1 MSSSRLSQSSSNN
14 FMENKVRMIVDCC
27 AKNVKVIQ
35 DKKIPFDLALYG
47 STLRAAHSCHLQFM
61 VNMNSSASLVLAVV
75 INDND
80 EDGNSSDDAAVQ
92 QPHKSSEE
100 EEERNVQFEI
110 NTYDFK
116 IDSGPASLVV
126 NACASRD
133 LQDNIVG
140 VCFVAQG
147 ITAQKTMMEK
157 FPRIEGDYKA
167 IVQNPNPSIPPL
179 FSTDEFGW
187 CCEWNSAMAK
197 LTGWKREEVM
207 DKMLLGE
214 IFGTQIA
221 GCRLRNHEAVV
232 NFSIVLNTAMAV
244 TGVFCFLQLASPE
257 LQQALHIQLLSEQ
270 TAMKRLKDLNYL
282 KRQIRNPLYGIMFS
296 RKLLEGTELGAE
308 QKQFLQMS
316 TQCQHQLSKI
326 LDDSDLDSIIDGIT
340 HDGFGVPET
349 LLNQMFGRDGH
360 ESEEGISML
369 ISRKL
374 MKGDVRYI
382 REAGK
387 IIFHLIC

>member
-1 MSSSRLSQSSSNN
+1 MNLVKGMMVGGCIQDPSFKAFLEVVKNRSLLWKVYETDAIHSLHLILRDAFKETESMKIATYAPNSRLGCLNIEETQGLEAVTNE
-14 FMENKVRMIVDCC
+14 MVRLIETATV
-27 AKNVKVIQ
+27 
-35 DKKIPFDLALYG
+35 P
-47 STLRAAHSCHLQFM
+47 
-61 VNMNSSASLVLAVV
+61 VLAVDV
-75 INDND
+75 NGMVNGWNTKIAELTGLPSD
-80 EDGNSSDDAAVQ
+80 EAMGKHFLTLVEDFSVDRVKKMLHMALQG
-92 QPHKSSEE
+92 EE

-232 NFSIVLNTAMAV
+232 NFSIVLNTAMAGLETEKV
-244 TGVFCFLQLASPE
+244 PIGFFTRDGKHVEC
-257 LQQALHIQLLSEQ
+257 LLSVVQ
-270 TAMKRLKDLNYL
+270 SLVSSASCN
-282 KRQIRNPLYGIMFS
+282 
-296 RKLLEGTELGAE
+296 
-308 QKQFLQMS
+308 
-316 TQCQHQLSKI
+316 
-326 LDDSDLDSIIDGIT
+326 
-340 HDGFGVPET
+340 
-349 LLNQMFGRDGH
+349 
-360 ESEEGISML
+360 
-369 ISRKL
+369 
-374 MKGDVRYI
+374 
-382 REAGK
+382 
-387 IIFHLIC
+387 